1 MSDHKSDRRGF
12 LKSAVVAG
20 GAAAAAGAL
29 SSNVANADDQ
39 TNKPVDQNSEKAAG
53 YHETAHIRQYYRLAR
68 F

>member
-20 GAAAAAGAL
+20 SAAAAAGAI
-29 SSNVANADDQ
+29 SSNSASANDQAD
-39 TNKPVDQNSEKAAG
+39 KPVTKDSAKAAG
-53 YHETAHIRQYYRLAR
+53 YRETAHIREYYRLAR

>member
-12 LKSAVVAG
+12 LKSAVVAS

-29 SSNVANADDQ
+29 NSNVANANDQ
-39 TNKPVDQNSEKAAG
+39 TKKPADQGKEQTG
-53 YHETAHIRQYYRLAR
+53 YRETAHIREYYRLAR